1 MTDKKDSPNSA
12 TIVAQLDASRKG
24 VKAKF
29 CLRFRVASA
38 VLTLLISAAVK
49 LFGYPVATNVAQL
62 EEGVPPGASSAAFSE
77 GRLSG
82 PALAKYR

>member
-12 TIVAQLDASRKG
+12 EIVAQLDASRKG

-49 LFGYPVATNVAQL
+49 LFG
-62 EEGVPPGASSAAFSE
+62 
-77 GRLSG
+77 
-82 PALAKYR
+82 

>member
-38 VLTLLISAAVK
+38 VLTLLISAK
-49 LFGYPVATNVAQL
+49 
-62 EEGVPPGASSAAFSE
+62 SARNPRLGEA
-77 GRLSG
+77 GRNG
-82 PALAKYR
+82 GKDGEMRGIR

>member
-12 TIVAQLDASRKG
+12 EIVAQLDASRKG

-38 VLTLLISAAVK
+38 VLTLLISAAIE
-49 LFGYPVATNVAQL
+49 LFG
-62 EEGVPPGASSAAFSE
+62 
-77 GRLSG
+77 
-82 PALAKYR
+82 

>member
-12 TIVAQLDASRKG
+12 EIVAQLDASRKG

-29 CLRFRVASA
+29 CLRFRIASPA
-38 VLTLLISAAVK
+38 
-49 LFGYPVATNVAQL
+49 
-62 EEGVPPGASSAAFSE
+62 ASSAAFSE